1 MGQSEEAAALL
12 RQSLTITR
20 TLLDRSLTVQSDRQ
34 RLRFLAQERGTVD
47 HYLSVAPDARL
58 PTGPLYE
65 AVLAWK
71 GALAARQAEEGA
83 ARGRPDLL
91 PALDRLRQ
99 ARAGLAWLYQQQPT
113 NATQK
118 ADWLERF
125 HAFEARKEQLEVEL
139 AGASETYR
147 RFRDLR
153 EATAEQVAAALP
165 PDAALVDFVQYSH
178 YTPPAKSKRPPQR
191 EQRLLA
197 FVLTRGRPPTCIP
210 LGPAD
215 PLGQAAHA
223 WRRDLLK
230 PGAAA
235 DQSGA
240 AVAERVWGP
249 LRAHLGEA
257 AARSATYSEDVE
269 SPGLFFNGFPWA
281 APTAR
286 ASIAGRNPCRVSI
299 ARGAGQVIASL
310 RQGLATAAGR
320 PSALCAGF
328 RASVMALRAAD
339 AMGRR
344 RLRIISW
351 SRLRLFRQRS
361 CENAT
366 EPLPRSPH
374 GHRPRQ

>member
-1 MGQSEEAAALL
+1 
-12 RQSLTITR
+12 
-20 TLLDRSLTVQSDRQ
+20 
-34 RLRFLAQERGTVD
+34 
-47 HYLSVAPDARL
+47 
-58 PTGPLYE
+58 
-65 AVLAWK
+65 
-71 GALAARQAEEGA
+71 
-83 ARGRPDLL
+83 
-91 PALDRLRQ
+91 
-99 ARAGLAWLYQQQPT
+99 
-113 NATQK
+113 
-118 ADWLERF
+118 
-125 HAFEARKEQLEVEL
+125 
-139 AGASETYR
+139 
-147 RFRDLR
+147 
-153 EATAEQVAAALP
+153 VAAALP

-299 ARGAGQVIASL
+299 ARGAGQVIAGL

-344 RLRIISW
+344 RLRQP
-351 SRLRLFRQRS
+351 LEPAEAHVVFVDALPVGEMAQLHGPHCAVGAQRQPGS
-361 CENAT
+361 QT
-366 EPLPRSPH
+366 LPSPE
-374 GHRPRQ
+374 RDYVALPQSAP